1 LAFRRHRAPRNL
13 VTHAI
18 EEVLVIERQS
28 LGPGDLSHI
37 PRGLLLVTDAT
48 NCDESIGV
56 IGVLGFGAQGERWTM
71 IEDEEA

>member
-1 LAFRRHRAPRNL
+1 
-13 VTHAI
+13 
-18 EEVLVIERQS
+18 VIERQS

-37 PRGLLLVTDAT
+37 PRGLLSVTDAT

-71 IEDEEA
+71 IKDEEA